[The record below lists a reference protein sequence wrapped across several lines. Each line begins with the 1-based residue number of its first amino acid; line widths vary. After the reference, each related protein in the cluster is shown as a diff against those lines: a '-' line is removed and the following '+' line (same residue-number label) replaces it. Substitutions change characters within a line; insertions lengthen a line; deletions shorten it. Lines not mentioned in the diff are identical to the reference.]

1 VKSDSEFENRV
12 SDFDN
17 CVTVTS
23 AVNNRSIVAKK
34 RHSTPLPF
42 SATRIDG
49 THGLCNGS
57 DVLFRCGET
66 ASSRLQRHDSCEK
79 VFQSQGKAFQNSK
92 TAIQSSKIALHVL
105 SRDAD
110 LVELLRDAI
119 VGKMPAKRRR
129 AIL

>member
-1 VKSDSEFENRV
+1 V
-12 SDFDN
+12 
-17 CVTVTS
+17 
-23 AVNNRSIVAKK
+23 IQ
-34 RHSTPLPF
+34 
-42 SATRIDG
+42 G
-49 THGLCNGS
+49 
-57 DVLFRCGET
+57 
-66 ASSRLQRHDSCEK
+66 
-79 VFQSQGKAFQNSK
+79 QGKAFQNSK